1 MNTFGGQIR
10 TTTVSILL
18 RNRRAPSPA
27 LLDAIRSCSGSG
39 EAPLHIGSWAPSS
52 IAGKE
57 KTMGAGQYRSSRG
70 GGGLSLRARGR
81 GSVGESRVS
90 SELFPTCN
98 TKKRRI

>member
-57 KTMGAGQYRSSRG
+57 KTMGAGQYRS
-70 GGGLSLRARGR
+70 
-81 GSVGESRVS
+81 
-90 SELFPTCN
+90 
-98 TKKRRI
+98 